1 MLCQLVCVDR
11 RYQRMNSF
19 NIRELQS
26 ILQRRFF
33 SDLVNTADHRNL
45 LDSLAISLRF
55 KANAND
61 FIRPEQPLF
70 YNFGL
75 NKSPHLKLIPT
86 ESTIYSNYTPLHIS
100 HKIIPN
106 LKPDLLSSYYEYLQ
120 SLVNYAKIIAL
131 TPFYKIIDL
140 LLTLPAISTTPF
152 YAVALPANLKLNFLN
167 LLSYFTF
174 TPLLY
179 TPTALLS
186 NFSANKPVYTE
197 KPVNSANSVGTNINY
212 VTDNHTAT
220 LNTQNLP
227 FLFSESSNSYRFLKF
242 NNPLINYDYKCG
254 HYLTI

>member
-55 KANAND
+55 KANSND

-75 NKSPHLKLIPT
+75 NKSPHLKSIST
-86 ESTIYSNYTPLHIS
+86 ESTIYGNYNPLYISTKTPPNLNLNLPYPH
-100 HKIIPN
+100 HEYFLNFLNYVKII
-106 LKPDLLSSYYEYLQ
+106 
-120 SLVNYAKIIAL
+120 VV
-131 TPFYKIIDL
+131 TPVYKIIDL
-140 LLTLPAISTTPF
+140 ILTFPTISTTLA
-152 YAVALPANLKLNFLN
+152 YAVTFPSNLKLSFLN
-167 LLSYFTF
+167 LISYFIS
-174 TPLLY
+174 TPILY
-179 TPTALLS
+179 TPATTLY
-186 NFSANKPVYTE
+186 NFSNNNLIYTE
-197 KPVNSANSVGTNINY
+197 NRLISTGVVGPNINY
-212 VTDNHTAT
+212 VTDNHTT
-220 LNTQNLP
+220 MLNTENLP
-227 FLFSESSNSYRFLKF
+227 FFFSESSNSYRFLKF